1 VATDRRPAPPPLEA
15 NDELVT
21 GIITAGWAVALLV
34 VFLLR
39 GDLPAGMRW
48 WVWTCLAGLVMGIFG
63 LWYVP
68 RHKRGQTRAAQGEG
82 QGQRP
87 GDGGPGDGGSGGTAG

>member
-39 GDLPAGMRW
+39 GDLPAGLRW
-48 WVWTCLAGLVMGIFG
+48 WVWTCLTGLVMGLFG

-68 RHKRGQTRAAQGEG
+68 RHKRGRARAQR
-82 QGQRP
+82 QGQQP
-87 GDGGPGDGGSGGTAG
+87 GDGGPGGTGG